1 MAKREGVESIRGKIS
16 LASLLSIAA
25 GILIL
30 FNAVIVWAIWS
41 YAMMLFDPLGFM
53 VMIMTYEGSLMMA
66 QQSMQDETMEFSFWP
81 LVMGISTVGT
91 VSGMLVLFGAI
102 MLRVKPEK
110 ARILGFIILIFS
122 IIAFLGMGG
131 FLIGTVIGIV
141 GGALA
146 IARARQT

>member
-16 LASLLSIAA
+16 LASLLSLAA

-41 YAMMLFDPLGFM
+41 YGMMLFDPLGFM

>member
-16 LASLLSIAA
+16 LASLLSLAA

-41 YAMMLFDPLGFM
+41 YGMMLFDPLGFM

-110 ARILGFIILIFS
+110 ARILEFIILIFS

>member
-16 LASLLSIAA
+16 LASLLSLAA

-41 YAMMLFDPLGFM
+41 YGMMLFDPLGFM

-66 QQSMQDETMEFSFWP
+66 QQSMQDETMEFNFWP